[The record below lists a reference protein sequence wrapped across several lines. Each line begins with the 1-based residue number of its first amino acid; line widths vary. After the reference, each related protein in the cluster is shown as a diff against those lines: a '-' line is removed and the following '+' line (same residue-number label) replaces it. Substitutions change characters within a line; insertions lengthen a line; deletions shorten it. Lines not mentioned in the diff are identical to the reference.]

1 MAGFPEPGVG
11 LVISFSYL
19 PARPIGLH
27 VHPGS
32 AAMRSLAQVIGLL
45 PWREANHRT
54 GDLIGGHELGHAIYR
69 QRCQRE

>member
-1 MAGFPEPGVG
+1 
-11 LVISFSYL
+11 
-19 PARPIGLH
+19 
-27 VHPGS
+27 
-32 AAMRSLAQVIGLL
+32 MRSLAQVIGLL